1 MPPAMI
7 INDKNPVTA
16 AAVPVFFA
24 AFNGGSIGGG
34 GGGGVEGRAAGADA
48 AGAGAAGAGAVG
60 AGGREGGGGREG
72 AAISAAPQRVQ
83 NRAPAGT
90 TGAPHDA
97 QKFTLGAGWPSAG
110 RPLLPA
116 P

>member
-34 GGGGVEGRAAGADA
+34 GGGGVEGRAAGAGA
-48 AGAGAAGAGAVG
+48 AGAGAAGAGAAG
-60 AGGREGGGGREG
+60 AGGREG

>member
-34 GGGGVEGRAAGADA
+34 GGGGGVEGRAAGADA
-48 AGAGAAGAGAVG
+48 AGAGAAGA
-60 AGGREGGGGREG
+60 GGREG